1 MSAAP
6 TAYDGYT
13 GQFINGAWRAGR
25 SGKTRPNHNPYD
37 GSVLNEVS
45 LASAED
51 LDDAYRAAQT
61 AQKAWS
67 RTSHSERSALFLR
80 VLSIL
85 DARKDEIIGWLVR
98 ESGSTLLKATI
109 EWGAVRGGVLEAATL
124 PSRVEG
130 RIMPIDVP
138 GKQSFVYR
146 EPRGVIGVISPWN
159 FPFHLSH
166 RSIAPALALGNA
178 VVVKPAEDT
187 PVTGG
192 LLLAK
197 IYEEA
202 GLPPGL
208 LNIVIG
214 AVSDIGDAFTL
225 HPIPKLISFTGST
238 RVGKRIA
245 ELAATGKHLKHI
257 GLELGGNAPIVVL
270 DDADLDLAV
279 RAAAFAR
286 FLHSGQIC
294 MSGNR
299 IIVDARLYDAFVDRF
314 VAHVRGFKVGDPA
327 DPATVIGPLMNARQ
341 RDAAVANI
349 AAAREAGFDQRLG
362 GDVQGLL
369 VPPHIFAGAPNDSAF
384 AQAEQFAPVAPVIKA
399 RDEDEA
405 LRLANAT
412 EYGLSSAV
420 FTRDLARGVRFAR
433 QVEAGMTH
441 VNDISIQDSPFN
453 MFGGEKNSGIGRFN
467 GDWIVSELT
476 TDHWIT
482 VQETPRQ
489 YPF

>member
-1 MSAAP
+1 MSRKP
-6 TAYDGYT
+6 PYDDFN
-13 GQFINGAWRAGR
+13 GQYIDGSWR
-25 SGKTRPNHNPYD
+25 SGQTGKSLSNHNPFD
-37 GSVLNEVS
+37 GSVIGEIT
-45 LASAED
+45 LASKAD
-51 LDDAYRAAQT
+51 LDAAYKAAAQ
-61 AQKAWS
+61 AQKSWAAS
-67 RTSHSERSALFLR
+67 LHSERTALFLR

-98 ESGSTLLKATI
+98 EAGSTLLKATL
-109 EWGAVRGGVLEAATL
+109 EWGAVRAGTLEAMAL
-124 PSRVEG
+124 PSRVAG

-146 EPRGVIGVISPWN
+146 EPLGVVGVISPWN
-159 FPFHLSH
+159 FPMHLSH

-178 VVVKPAEDT
+178 VVVKPADDT

-214 AVSDIGDAFTL
+214 DVADIGDAFSL

-238 RVGKRIA
+238 RVGKQIA
-245 ELAATGKHLKHI
+245 ALAATGPHLKHV

-270 DDADLDLAV
+270 DDADLELAV

-286 FLHSGQIC
+286 FLHNGQIC

-299 IIVDARLYDAFVDRF
+299 IIVDARVHDAFLERF
-314 VAHVRGFKVGDPA
+314 VAHVRTFKTGDPA

-341 RDAAVANI
+341 KAAALRSIAGARDAGF
-349 AAAREAGFDQRLG
+349 AAQLSGEAD
-362 GDVQGLL
+362 GLL
-369 VPPHIFAGAPNDSAF
+369 VPPHIFSGVTNDSTL
-384 AQAEQFAPVAPVIKA
+384 AQAEQFAPIAPIIKA
-399 RDEDEA
+399 ADEAEA
-405 LRLANAT
+405 LRFANAT
-412 EYGLSSAV
+412 EFGLSSAV
-420 FTRDLARGVRFAR
+420 FTQDVARGIRFAR
-433 QVEAGMTH
+433 RVEAGMTH
-441 VNDISIQDSPFN
+441 VNDISVQDSPFN

-467 GDWIVSELT
+467 GDWIISELT

-482 VQETPRQ
+482 VQDTPRQ

>member
-1 MSAAP
+1 MSETP
-6 TAYDGYT
+6 TAYDGFS
-13 GQFINGAWRAGR
+13 GQYINGVWRAGR
-25 SGKTRPNHNPYD
+25 AGRTRPNHNPYD
-37 GSVLNEVS
+37 GSVINEMA
-45 LASAED
+45 LASVAD
-51 LDDAYRAAQT
+51 LDDAYHAAQK
-61 AQKAWS
+61 AQKAWAQ
-67 RTSHSERSALFLR
+67 TSHADRTALFLR
-80 VLSIL
+80 VLNIL
-85 DARKDEIIGWLVR
+85 DARKQEIIGWLVR

-124 PSRVEG
+124 PSRVQG
-130 RIMPIDVP
+130 KIMPIDVP

-214 AVSDIGDAFTL
+214 DVAEIGDAFTL
-225 HPIPKLISFTGST
+225 HDIPSLISFTGST
-238 RVGKRIA
+238 RIGKRIA
-245 ELAATGKHLKHI
+245 ELAARGKHLKHI

-299 IIVDARLYDAFVDRF
+299 IIVDAGLYDEFVERF
-314 VAHVRGFKVGDPA
+314 VAHVRDYKVGDPA
-327 DPATVIGPLMNARQ
+327 DPATIIGPLMNAKQ
-341 RDAAVANI
+341 RDAALANI
-349 AAAREAGFDQRLG
+349 AAAREAGFQQRLG
-362 GDVQGLL
+362 GEVHGLL
-369 VPPHIFAGAPNDSAF
+369 VPPHVFTGVPNDSAF
-384 AQAEQFAPVAPVIKA
+384 AQAEQFAPVAPIIKA
-399 RDEDEA
+399 DGEEEA

-420 FTRDLARGVRFAR
+420 FTRDLSRGVRFAR
-433 QVEAGMTH
+433 RIEAGMTH
-441 VNDISIQDSPFN
+441 VNDISVQDQPFN

-467 GDWIVSELT
+467 GDWIISELT

-482 VQETPRQ
+482 VQETPRH